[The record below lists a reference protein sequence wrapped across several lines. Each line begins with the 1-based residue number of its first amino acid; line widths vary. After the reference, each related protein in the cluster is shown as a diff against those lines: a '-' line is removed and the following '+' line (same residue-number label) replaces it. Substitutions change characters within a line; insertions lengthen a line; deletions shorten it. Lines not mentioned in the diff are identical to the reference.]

1 MADPATI
8 WKSFFIVIILAITM
22 LAGLAPMKI
31 ESCHSN
37 QKMLG
42 IANSFS
48 GGVFL
53 AIAFVHI
60 LPEACNIYYY
70 SKLQK
75 IMEDHNHEV
84 VDDSVVE
91 AEY

>member
-1 MADPATI
+1 MKWI
-8 WKSFFIVIILAITM
+8 FIVVCLAVTM
-22 LAGLAPMKI
+22 ASGLAPMKI
-31 ESCHSN
+31 KGCSGN
-37 QKMLG
+37 AKILG

-60 LPEACNIYYY
+60 LPETANLYYY

-75 IMEDHNHEV
+75 LLEN
-84 VDDSVVE
+84 
-91 AEY
+91 

>member
-1 MADPATI
+1 MTATSI
-8 WKSFFIVIILAITM
+8 CKYIFIVIVLGITM
-22 LAGLAPMKI
+22 GAGLAPMKI
-31 ESCHSN
+31 KGCKSN

-60 LPEACNIYYY
+60 LPETANMYYY
-70 SKLQK
+70 SKL
-75 IMEDHNHEV
+75 
-84 VDDSVVE
+84 
-91 AEY
+91 